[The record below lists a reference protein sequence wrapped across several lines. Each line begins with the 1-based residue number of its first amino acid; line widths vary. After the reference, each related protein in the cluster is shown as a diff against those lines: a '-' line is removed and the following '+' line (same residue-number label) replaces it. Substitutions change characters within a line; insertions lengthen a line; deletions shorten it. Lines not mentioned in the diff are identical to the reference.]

1 MSNQSVQDLKEA
13 LDLAGLALFMIL
25 LQSPELLSILSLL
38 AAMGLIFNYF
48 VSVGAI

>member
-1 MSNQSVQDLKEA
+1 MNDT
-13 LDLAGLALFMIL
+13 
-25 LQSPELLSILSLL
+25 ELLSILSLL